1 MEVAVNPL
9 LAELETRW
17 RDMFT
22 ALAAGDDLPPAR
34 RLRTEGLMEAAVMLG
49 LAAAAELDTTM
60 DTCYRDAFGRTLAED
75 FGADWR
81 SFHTF
86 PQIPAMGKR
95 APVYPST
102 PD

>member
-1 MEVAVNPL
+1 MNPL
-9 LAELETRW
+9 LAELESRW
-17 RDMFT
+17 REMFT
-22 ALAAGDDLPPAR
+22 ALADGDDLPPSR

-49 LAAAAELDTTM
+49 LAAAAELDASM
-60 DTCYRDAFGRTLAED
+60 DTCYRQAFGRTLAED

-81 SFHTF
+81 NFYPF
-86 PQIPAMGKR
+86 PQIPAVGKR